1 MYRSS
6 ATNQKWVR
14 IRSSVRFIKEGEN
27 AQLYFEHS
35 VDADNDKI
43 FFAFTYPYTYT
54 QMQTELANFDMHTNC
69 MDVPDSIFYQRELLT
84 SSCDGRRLDL
94 LTITSVNGAST
105 TEKEPLLP
113 GLFPD
118 TLSPAH
124 SNRPPVFPTKEV
136 IIVSARVHPG
146 EVPAQHTFKG
156 VLSLLMDPDD
166 QTARE
171 LRARYVFKLIPM
183 LNPDGTLTC
192 IIPCSCVSVPDAIAR
207 GLQVSFGV
215 ISVWINMDTT

>member
-1 MYRSS
+1 
-6 ATNQKWVR
+6 
-14 IRSSVRFIKEGEN
+14 
-27 AQLYFEHS
+27 
-35 VDADNDKI
+35 
-43 FFAFTYPYTYT
+43 
-54 QMQTELANFDMHTNC
+54 MQTELANFDMHINR

-94 LTITSVNGAST
+94 LTITSVNGASP

-136 IIVSARVHPG
+136 VLVSARVHPG

-183 LNPDGTLTC
+183 LNPDGVFRGHFRMDQHGHNLNRYYNN
-192 IIPCSCVSVPDAIAR
+192 PDPS
-207 GLQVSFGV
+207 LQPTIYAAKSLLDYYAQAGRL
-215 ISVWINMDTT
+215 SMYLDMH